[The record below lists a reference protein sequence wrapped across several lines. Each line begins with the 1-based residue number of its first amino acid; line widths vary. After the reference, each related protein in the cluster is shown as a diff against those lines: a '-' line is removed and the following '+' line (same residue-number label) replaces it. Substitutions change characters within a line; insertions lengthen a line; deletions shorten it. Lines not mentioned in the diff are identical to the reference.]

1 MKAIEKLVRATG
13 PRSAPRRKTKV
24 ADTPSGGASDWIRQ
38 MIIVRGRM
46 QKK

>member
-13 PRSAPRRKTKV
+13 PRPAPRRKTKV
-24 ADTPSGGASDWIRQ
+24 VDRPSGWASDWIRQ
-38 MIIVRGRM
+38 MIIVRGKM

>member
-13 PRSAPRRKTKV
+13 PRPAPRRKAKV
-24 ADTPSGGASDWIRQ
+24 ADTPSSGASDWVRQ
-38 MIIVRGRM
+38 MIIVRGKM